1 MKKRVLNIGTFL
13 VLILIGVALSSK
25 AQIYAP
31 ERNWSD
37 TTRYTKLGVKQDSIF
52 VFFSSSNKLRAQFSD
67 GSKSTYVWKKYDETT
82 YPVSARFKLVA
93 GATDS
98 VLTNIAR
105 GGYRVWV
112 TRQSDDSTQVYTCWL
127 MVDEVLLDT
136 INVFNGCDYL
146 ELKTITSPT
155 ALGINN
161 NNLFSYWD
169 ITSPGHTKIPNFS
182 RDYFKNLTWQAS
194 SPEVSIP
201 IDASLILTISNPAP
215 LFDSKYSIQIQNP
228 FGRILT
234 SETNILPSRTTV
246 ATFKVY
252 AEIDGVWV
260 DESSLSS
267 REAPLKLKLESQA
280 QNADSIYWRIIDAE
294 KFLNNQRDS
303 IVWLDSSLFSDRIE
317 SYPTPTKMLP
327 GTYTILH
334 IAEKTISGCRD
345 TMKITVKVDSS
356 KFNVGTIPNVFS
368 PNGDKQNQYFKFILN
383 DSTDI
388 SSVKSFKIAI
398 LSRQGQLIYEYSGK
412 NPKEWEGWDGK
423 IKGTSKD
430 APEGIFYYIIEA
442 VGWDGRKF
450 QRGKFRGFLYL
461 YRGK

>member
-1 MKKRVLNIGTFL
+1 MLFFL
-13 VLILIGVALSSK
+13 GVALPSK

-31 ERNWSD
+31 GRNWAD
-37 TTRYTKLGVKQDSIF
+37 TTKYTKLGVKQDSIF

-67 GSKSTYVWKKYDETT
+67 GSKCTYVWKKYDETT
-82 YPVSARFKLVA
+82 YPVSARFKLISGV
-93 GATDS
+93 TDS
-98 VLTNIAR
+98 VFTNIAR

-127 MVDEVLLDT
+127 MIDEVVIDT
-136 INVFNGCDYL
+136 INVYNGCDFL

-182 RDYFKNLTWQAS
+182 RDYFKNLTWQAGN
-194 SPEVSIP
+194 PEVSIP
-201 IDASLILTISNPAP
+201 SDASLILNISNPAP
-215 LFDSKYSIQIQNP
+215 LFDSKYSISIQNP

-234 SETNILPSRTTV
+234 SETHILPSKATV
-246 ATFKVY
+246 ANFSSYTEK
-252 AEIDGVWV
+252 DGIWV
-260 DESSLSS
+260 DGGSAPSG
-267 REAPLKLKLESQA
+267 EAPLKLKFESHA

-294 KFLNNQRDS
+294 KFLNNKKDS

-317 SYPTPTKMLP
+317 SYPTPTKMIP
-327 GTYTILH
+327 GTYTVLH

-356 KFNVGTIPNVFS
+356 AFNFGAIPNVFS
-368 PNGDKQNQYFKFILN
+368 PNGYGGNEKFKFIK
-383 DSTDI
+383 DESGTEPSKKI
-388 SSVKSFKIAI
+388 SSIKSFKIVI
-398 LSRQGQLIYEYSGK
+398 LSRQGQLIYEYSGS
-412 NPKEWEGWDGK
+412 NPKDWDGWDGK

-442 VGWDGRKF
+442 VGWDGKKF
-450 QRGKFRGFLYL
+450 HRGKFKGFLYL